1 MTAAEAPSGA
11 GGPSTKAAFAAAV
24 VCYSFWGLVPLFF
37 LLVTRQGPGAF
48 EIMAHRTLWALPASL
63 ALVLFAGQAR
73 HALAVLRDRRTL
85 GWLLL
90 SAALISA
97 NWLAFT
103 WAVTNGHILE
113 SSLGYY
119 LNPLL
124 NMAAGAF
131 LFRERLDIFGKVA
144 IALAAC
150 GVAVQALLI
159 GHIPWVA
166 LTVAFSF
173 CAYGIVRKRVRA
185 EAQTGLFIEC
195 LFFLPF
201 SLAFIVWLQASGG
214 GHFVSNV
221 PTPLLLML
229 GGPITAVPLALFAW
243 SARRLPYSTMGFL
256 QFLAPTISFVVGVMA
271 GEPFTPMVAVSF
283 GFIWAGAA
291 VFAYGAWRALRGAK
305 PPVIQLSDA

>member
-1 MTAAEAPSGA
+1 MTSAEAPTVA
-11 GGPSTKAAFAAAV
+11 EAQSTRAAFVAAV
-24 VCYSFWGLVPLFF
+24 ICYSFWGLVPLFF
-37 LLVTRQGPGAF
+37 LTVGARGPGAL

-63 ALVLFAGQAR
+63 ALVLLAGQAR
-73 HALAVLRDRRTL
+73 HVMAVLRDRRTMA
-85 GWLLL
+85 WLLL
-90 SAALISA
+90 SATLIAA

-131 LFRERLDIFGKVA
+131 LFRERLDIFGKAA
-144 IALAAC
+144 IVLAAC

-173 CAYGIVRKRVRA
+173 CVYGIVRKRVKA

-201 SLAFIVWLQASGG
+201 SAVFILWLERSGG
-214 GHFVSNV
+214 GHFTTSLI
-221 PTPLLLML
+221 TPLLLML

-256 QFLAPTISFVVGVMA
+256 QFLAPTISFFVGVAA
-271 GEPFTPMVAVSF
+271 GEPFTALVAVSF

-291 VFAYGAWRALRGAK
+291 VFAYGAWRALRGVK
-305 PPVIQLSDA
+305 PPAVQPSEA